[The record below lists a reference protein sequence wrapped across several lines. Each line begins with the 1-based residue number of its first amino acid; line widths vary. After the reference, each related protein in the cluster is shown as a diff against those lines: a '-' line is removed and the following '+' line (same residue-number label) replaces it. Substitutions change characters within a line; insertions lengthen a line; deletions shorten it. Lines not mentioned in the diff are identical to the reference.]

1 MRNIKLLLVVGAL
14 LLVAGCA
21 ARSQVVPAQQGNVV
35 TFTHEKSGKAVTVSV
50 AETYRFKRV
59 VDREF
64 KGVPVYG
71 YLYSNGESGILV
83 SRMTKEDFEELARV
97 GINASESGVK
107 AYPPRTIYQ
116 PTYCELI
123 RAYVVSFEGEVVAA
137 IKAEPLEADNAG
149 CGNWLTLDDV
159 MAEDPDRVTEFD
171 QSADEAI
178 FMKWD

>member
-21 ARSQVVPAQQGNVV
+21 ARSQVVPAQQGHVV

-50 AETYRFKRV
+50 TGGYTFKRI

-71 YLYSNGESGILV
+71 YLYANGESGILV
-83 SRMTKEDFEELARV
+83 SRMTKEDFEKLARV
-97 GINASESGVK
+97 GINAPKSGVK

-137 IKAEPLEADNAG
+137 IKAAPLDVDNAG

-159 MAEDPDRVTEFD
+159 MTEDPDRVIQFD

-178 FMKWD
+178 SMKWD